1 MSLLHRLSLFQ
12 KFIILGLIGLSMS
25 ALPTFLYV
33 STSLNDIASA
43 RREVT
48 GAAPLFAL
56 NKLVQLM
63 QVHRGLSASMLS
75 GNAELGARRPA
86 VRDAIGKALDEVDT
100 RLKAA
105 QVSSADA
112 SAWSQAKPLCPGNEM
127 SRMIRSTCCFRRNC
141 APSSAVP
148 AACTV

>member
-100 RLKAA
+100 RFQAA

-112 SAWSQAKPLCPGNEM
+112 SAWSPRWPTAAWAHRKARP
-127 SRMIRSTCCFRRNC
+127 ST
-141 APSSAVP
+141 PS
-148 AACTV
+148 

>member
-105 QVSSADA
+105 
-112 SAWSQAKPLCPGNEM
+112 
-127 SRMIRSTCCFRRNC
+127 
-141 APSSAVP
+141 
-148 AACTV
+148 